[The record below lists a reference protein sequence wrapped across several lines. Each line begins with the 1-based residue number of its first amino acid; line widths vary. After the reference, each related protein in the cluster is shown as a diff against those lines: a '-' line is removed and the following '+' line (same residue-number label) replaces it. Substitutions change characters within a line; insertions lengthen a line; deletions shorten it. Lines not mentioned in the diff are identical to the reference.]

1 MQCSLFRPHLL
12 SNRLGRSPSLWRTT
26 TARVATR
33 ADHHPNPGNFA
44 NRPKEEL
51 SEIGGKGGRKGGRAR
66 GVGGF
71 HDMDPEKQHEIA
83 SRGGRATN
91 KAAEQAE
98 KHLGVAGERR
108 HTHEPSAAS
117 PGFEES
123 WTV

>member
-1 MQCSLFRPHLL
+1 MQRSLFRPHLL

-26 TARVATR
+26 AARVATR

-51 SEIGGKGGRKGGRAR
+51 SEIGRKGGRKGGRAR

-83 SRGGRATN
+83 SRGGRATR

-98 KHLGVAGERR
+98 KHQGVAGERR
-108 HTHEPSAAS
+108 RTHEPSAAS

-123 WTV
+123 WTA

>member
-1 MQCSLFRPHLL
+1 MQRSLFRPHL

-26 TARVATR
+26 AATVTTR
-33 ADHHPNPGNFA
+33 ADPHPNPGNFA

-51 SEIGGKGGRKGGRAR
+51 SEIGRKGGRKGGRAR

-83 SRGGRATN
+83 SRGGRATRN
-91 KAAEQAE
+91 AAEQAE
-98 KHLGVAGERR
+98 KHQGVAGERR
-108 HTHEPSAAS
+108 RTHDPSAAS

-123 WTV
+123 WTA